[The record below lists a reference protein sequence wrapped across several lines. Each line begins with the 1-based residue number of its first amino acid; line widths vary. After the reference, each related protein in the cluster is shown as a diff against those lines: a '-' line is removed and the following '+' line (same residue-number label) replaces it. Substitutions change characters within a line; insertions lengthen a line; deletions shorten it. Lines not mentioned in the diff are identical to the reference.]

1 MSKFS
6 RAAMGG
12 LLFAFW
18 FMCFVFPISLIMSF
32 SDHTPIVTFLGQM
45 VVDFFVLWLFCG
57 VIAHSVIDMFDD
69 MNKRRRDDDPPSDK
83 KDDQGTD
90 DKK

>member
-18 FMCFVFPISLIMSF
+18 LMCFVFPISLIMSF
-32 SDHTPIVTFLGQM
+32 GDHTPIGTFLGQM
-45 VVDFFVLWLFCG
+45 IVDFFVLWFICG
-57 VIAHSVIDMFDD
+57 VIAHGVIDMFDD
-69 MNKRRRDDDPPSDK
+69 MNKRRRDDDRPSDK
-83 KDDQGTD
+83 KDDQD
-90 DKK
+90 RNDNK